1 MTDKAVLEMRF
12 QIPADVAAPMF
23 GMTKRFFLEH
33 AREDK
38 CLQVPKPHFDSHRV
52 VTFKT
57 KDIADAL
64 GADVNEVAEVAAA
77 LAA

>member
-12 QIPADVAAPMF
+12 QIPADVAAPLFQMS
-23 GMTKRFFLEH
+23 KRFFLEQ
-33 AREDK
+33 ARADSCPE
-38 CLQVPKPHFDSHRV
+38 VPKPHFDSHRV

-57 KDIADAL
+57 KDIAEAL
-64 GADVNEVAEVAAA
+64 GVDVSEVAEVAAA